1 MRSRAI
7 VTGGI
12 FGAALLSGG
21 WLLHGGGL
29 QVRGVVAHGRRVKNV
44 VEGQRLLDTVM
55 TLVERTFVDTV
66 SRPRLYREAVDGVL
80 YELHDPHSSFLTP
93 ERERQFDESTSGLY
107 AGVGVQT
114 DVRDG
119 WLTVVAPVPN
129 SPAALAGVQT
139 GDRIVEFDHKVTH
152 GWTQEEASKAFRG
165 APGTEASFLVE
176 RPGVGA
182 RIPFRIKRAVV
193 HSRAVP
199 RVTMLRPGIGYVDVK
214 IFGDST
220 ARELV
225 AAVDS
230 LRRAGMRSLV
240 LDLRGNPG
248 GLVAQ
253 GVGVADLFLEPGQE
267 IVRLKGRT
275 GIDNQTVADRAP
287 QHWPTLPVVVLVN
300 QGSASASE
308 IVAGALQDH
317 DRAVVVGSTSYG
329 KGSAQS
335 VFPMG
340 GDGALKL
347 TTSLW
352 YTPSG
357 RSINRP
363 SVDAE
368 DEDAPPPDTVR
379 PKFRTDAG
387 RTVLGGG
394 GITPDLIA
402 GDTAPSDA
410 ELLFQH
416 SLGRQLPRYRDALT
430 AYALELRASHAV
442 ATPGFVVTPAMRDA
456 LWQRMKDRGVEIP
469 RAAYDGAESTVVRQ
483 LGSEIA
489 RYVFGGDAEF
499 LRTAA
504 VDPVI
509 LEALRLLDGAD
520 RAELLR
526 RGARRPGRNA
536 ATVPA
541 AAGR

>member
-1 MRSRAI
+1 MRSRAVI
-7 VTGGI
+7 VGGI
-12 FGAALLSGG
+12 LGAALLSGG
-21 WLLHGGGL
+21 WLL
-29 QVRGVVAHGRRVKNV
+29 RSGVDRAASLSGRRVQSV
-44 VEGQRLLDTVM
+44 AEGQQLLDTVM

-66 SRPRLYREAVDGVL
+66 SHDRLYREAVDGVL
-80 YELHDPHSSFLTP
+80 YELHDPHSTFLTP
-93 ERERQFDESTSGLY
+93 DRARAFDESTTGLY

-119 WLTVVAPVPN
+119 WLTVVAPLPN

-139 GDRIVEFDHKVTH
+139 GDRIVEFDGKVTK

-165 APGTEASFLVE
+165 APGTTASFLVE

-182 RIPFRIKRAVV
+182 RIPFRITRAVV

-199 RVTMLRPGIGYVDVK
+199 RVTMLRAGVGYVDVK

-220 ARELV
+220 AHEV
-225 AAVDS
+225 TAAVDS
-230 LRRAGMRSLV
+230 LMRSGMHALV

-253 GVGVADLFLEPGQE
+253 GVGVADLFLDPGQE

-275 GIDNQTVADRAP
+275 AVDNQTFADRAA
-287 QHWPTLPVVVLVN
+287 QRWPTLPIVVLVN
-300 QGSASASE
+300 PGSASASE

-317 DRAVVVGSTSYG
+317 DRAVVVGTTSYG

-340 GDGALKL
+340 GQGELKL

-352 YTPSG
+352 FTPSG

-363 SVDAE
+363 QADDDDGTPA
-368 DEDAPPPDTVR
+368 DTAR

-394 GITPDLIA
+394 GISPDVIA

-410 ELLFQH
+410 ELVFQH
-416 SLGRQLPRYRDALT
+416 ALGKQLPRYRDALT

-442 ATPGFVVTPAMRDA
+442 PSPQFTVTAAMREA
-456 LWQRMKDRGVEIP
+456 LWQRMVQRGVNVP
-469 RAAYDGAESTVVRQ
+469 RAAYEGAEATVTRQ

-499 LRTAA
+499 LRSAA
-504 VDPVI
+504 IDPVI
-509 LEALRLLDGAD
+509 NESLRLLDGAD

-526 RGARRPGRNA
+526 RAGRA
-536 ATVPA
+536 ATA
-541 AAGR
+541 TR

>member
-1 MRSRAI
+1 M
-7 VTGGI
+7 VVGGI

-21 WLLHGGGL
+21 WLLHEGSVSG
-29 QVRGVVAHGRRVKNV
+29 RIYSGRRVQSV
-44 VEGQRLLDTVM
+44 AEGQRLLDTVM

-66 SRPRLYREAVDGVL
+66 SRGALYRDAVDGVL
-80 YELHDPHSSFLTP
+80 YELHDPHSTFLTP
-93 ERERQFDESTSGLY
+93 ERVRQFDESTTGLY

-139 GDRIVEFDHKVTH
+139 GDRIVEFEGRVTR
-152 GWTQEEASKAFRG
+152 GWSQEEASKAFRG

-176 RPGVGA
+176 RPGVGT

-199 RVTMLRPGIGYVDVK
+199 RVAMLRSGIGYVDVK

-220 ARELV
+220 AREV
-225 AAVDS
+225 TAAVDS
-230 LRRAGMRSLV
+230 LQRSGMRALV

-253 GVGVADLFLEPGQE
+253 GVGVADLFLDPGQE
-267 IVRLKGRT
+267 IVRLRGRT
-275 GIDNQTVADRAP
+275 AVDNQTFGDRASQRWP
-287 QHWPTLPVVVLVN
+287 QLPIVVLVN

-317 DRAVVVGSTSYG
+317 DRAVVVGATSYG

-340 GDGALKL
+340 DKGELKL

-352 YTPSG
+352 FTPSG

-363 SVDAE
+363 QVSE
-368 DEDAPPPDTVR
+368 DEDDATPADTVR

-394 GITPDLIA
+394 GISPDVAA
-402 GDTAPSDA
+402 GDTAPSEA
-410 ELLFQH
+410 ELDFQH
-416 SLGRQLPRYRDALT
+416 ALGRQLPRYRDALT

-442 ATPGFVVTPAMRDA
+442 ASPQFVVTPAMREA
-456 LWQRMKDRGVEIP
+456 LWQRMTERGVTIP
-469 RAAYDGAESTVVRQ
+469 RSAYDGAEAIVSRR

-499 LRTAA
+499 LRSAA

-509 LEALRLLDGAD
+509 NEALRLLDGAD
-520 RAELLR
+520 RAELLKR
-526 RGARRPGRNA
+526 
-536 ATVPA
+536 
-541 AAGR
+541 AGRTAAR